1 MEINNDEE
9 EEEEEEEDGSIVVL
23 LGAEF
28 DARRGKNAENAAFA
42 ASLSRGGDEGVGG
55 ADSALPAL
63 LPAGGIEGGGGGGGG
78 GLLLPP
84 SPTTLPPNPVE
95 KRA

>member
-1 MEINNDEE
+1 LEINNNEE
-9 EEEEEEEDGSIVVL
+9 EDEEEEEEDGSIVVL

-42 ASLSRGGDEGVGG
+42 ASLSRGGEEGVGG
-55 ADSALPAL
+55 AESALPAL
-63 LPAGGIEGGGGGGGG
+63 LPAGGIEVGGGGGG